1 MSNLYDLLEVA
12 KTASAADIKKAY
24 HKIARKLHPDV
35 NPDKQAAEKFKKVS
49 SAYEILSDPEKR
61 KRYDAGEIDDNGN
74 PTPFGFGSY
83 DRSGAGAGGYGGYSG
98 FGGQG
103 GFGGGTQYQTHN
115 INPEDL
121 AAMFGG
127 AGGFNFSDLF
137 GMGGMG
143 AGMGGARSRRSAG
156 GFGAESG
163 GQDVSYSL
171 NIPFDLAI
179 TGGATTVALGNGK
192 NLKVKIPVG
201 VAQDATLR
209 LKGQGNPGYTGK
221 PGDALI
227 MIKIQ
232 NSAHFTREGNN
243 VLTTVSV
250 PLKTAVLGGKITVPT
265 PSGSI
270 MMNVPSYTS
279 SGKTLRAKGKGVPG
293 KGDLLV
299 KINVSLPDK
308 PDKALTEFMEHWNS

>member
-1 MSNLYDLLEVA
+1 MSNLYDLLEVG

-83 DRSGAGAGGYGGYSG
+83 DRGGGAGGYSG

-103 GFGGGTQYQTHN
+103 GFGGGTRYQTHN

-121 AAMFGG
+121 ASMFGG
-127 AGGFNFSDLF
+127 GGGFNFADLF

-143 AGMGGARSRRSAG
+143 SMGAGMGGSRSRRSQ
-156 GFGAESG
+156 GFGADMG

-179 TGGATTVALGNGK
+179 TGGETTIALANGK

-201 VAQDATLR
+201 VQEDATLR
-209 LKGQGNPGYTGK
+209 LKGQGNPGYSGK

-227 MIKIQ
+227 TIKIL
-232 NSAHFTREGNN
+232 NSPTFTREGNN

-250 PLKTAVLGGKITVPT
+250 PLKTAILGGKITVPT
-265 PSGSI
+265 PSGPI
-270 MMNVPSYTS
+270 MMKVPPYTT
-279 SGKTLRAKGKGVPG
+279 SGKTMRAKGKGVPS

-299 KINVSLPDK
+299 KMNVALPDK
-308 PDKALTEFMEHWNS
+308 PDAALTKFMETWNG